1 MKHRGDIILTSEQ
14 AARICK
20 FIQDNLRHFRFYPN
34 INLKYRKEQDGR
46 IVCFSPLTGRMSV
59 LNPTMA
65 DIYTQLRNHPGLS
78 IDQIAEAI
86 ARKFNIEPEKIEG
99 DIQSALIWLFS
110 NGYINIKYK
119 DKTMSFIQLVQE
131 QVGGQ

>member
-1 MKHRGDIILTSEQ
+1 
-14 AARICK
+14 
-20 FIQDNLRHFRFYPN
+20 NLRHFRFYPN